1 MTEDNDLLLQQFFR
15 DAAQQQIAD
24 DGFTERVM
32 QQLPQTRCN
41 LQRFNRVWTLFC
53 VGVFLVLFVWFRGWE
68 LLAIHFEVLLR
79 TLSVETFSINLP
91 LLAAILFSLLLVG
104 VGEVAYNE
112 R

>member
-1 MTEDNDLLLQQFFR
+1 MTEDNDLLLQQFFH

-41 LQRFNRVWTLFC
+41 LQRFNRLWTLFC
-53 VGVFLVLFVWFRGWE
+53 VGVFLVLFVLFRGWE

-79 TLSVETFSINLP
+79 TLLVETFSINLP

>member
-32 QQLPQTRCN
+32 QQLPQTRCS

-53 VGVFLVLFVWFRGWE
+53 VGVFLVLFVWCRGWE

-79 TLSVETFSINLP
+79 TFSVETFSINLP

>member
-1 MTEDNDLLLQQFFR
+1 M
-15 DAAQQQIAD
+15 
-24 DGFTERVM
+24 
-32 QQLPQTRCN
+32 
-41 LQRFNRVWTLFC
+41 
-53 VGVFLVLFVWFRGWE
+53 GVFLVLFVLFRGWE

-79 TLSVETFSINLP
+79 TLLVETFSINLP

>member
-41 LQRFNRVWTLFC
+41 LQRFNRLWTLFC